1 MSNSRKLLRSRIGWG
16 WVGVAIALALAT
28 EGCSRSS
35 GRLGVTGTVSVD
47 GKPLSSGSINFQ
59 PAPGLKAPSAGAP
72 IENGRFSIPAAQGLL
87 PGEYQ
92 VTIIGM
98 QETGRMVE
106 DEQRGK
112 VPELAPI
119 RFREAGTLKATIQAG
134 QKSHFD
140 FQLTSVK

>member
-1 MSNSRKLLRSRIGWG
+1 MVEFSKAWIRLAAIGLLL
-16 WVGVAIALALAT
+16 VGCL
-28 EGCSRSS
+28 GCGSSS
-35 GRLGVTGTVSVD
+35 GRQAVTGTVSLD
-47 GKPLSSGSINFQ
+47 GKPLASGSINFQ

-72 IENGRFSIPAAQGLL
+72 IENGRFSIPADQGLL

-98 QETGRMVE
+98 QETGRMID
-106 DEQRGK
+106 DEQKGK

-119 RFREAGTLKATIQAG
+119 RFREAGNLKAKVEPGKKA
-134 QKSHFD
+134 HFD